1 MKGSRGLMMI
11 ILIKRRKLKNRNS
24 YIVHILFSRPV
35 ALQALI
41 ADWRPDKNKVIG
53 REPGSCDKVP
63 ICVPIKACVSVRP
76 GIATGHVFHLVAPI
90 DEDRRTEGLYFQS
103 QGLNSL
109 VVLACRDIAQQCRR
123 SRGDRLIGPWLKG
136 DKWPL
141 AACLNSL

>member
-11 ILIKRRKLKNRNS
+11 ILIKRGKLKNRDS
-24 YIVHILFSRPV
+24 YIVRILFSRPV

-41 ADWRPDKNKVIG
+41 ANWRPDKNKVVG

-76 GIATGHVFHLVAPI
+76 RIAAGHGFHLVAPV
-90 DEDRRTEGLYFQS
+90 EDDRSTKGLYFQS
-103 QGLNSL
+103 QCLNSL
-109 VVLACRDIAQQCRR
+109 VVLACRDIAQQCRC

-141 AACLNSL
+141 AACPNSL